1 MASSAA
7 CISGAPGRRDHQ
19 PQAVTDRALLTTN
32 EAMARNLARWHYQC
46 SKSTC
51 QRLPPAVEPCNLRRV
66 KASRV
71 RLSTPRAGA
80 HGRCS
85 MAQDMT
91 GDRATLSERDMIS
104 EKVAPTLVGRTLSS
118 FDLVVIFVA
127 LVLFIPNASTVQF
140 AGSAAFVFWGLGF
153 LTFLIP
159 GAFVTAQLGRM
170 FPEEGSLY
178 VWTQKAL
185 GPFWGFF
192 AGFVAWWPG
201 VLVMILAGA
210 LVVSLSQAIDPDLFT
225 RPWQQGLIV
234 LAVLW
239 FSCLLGTLRFRLT
252 QNYVNVQF
260 LLYSFCLIMIGISG
274 FVWLANGHH
283 AANSF
288 AFHASSLSGWGQ
300 WTFFSTVVLALLGI
314 EVPLNM
320 GAEIKSERSIKRYLF
335 WGCLVVIVAYL
346 WATWSNMVVVPVA
359 DNNATYGIVQTV
371 QIALSHT
378 LGSWVAFI
386 LVLIFISDTVVYN
399 YSFARLMFVSG
410 LERRLPHQFG
420 RVNQNKVPA
429 NAVLAQTV
437 IASVATAIIYFP
449 IQSASSNYSTKVYL
463 VLLAAV
469 TVVWCTSMV
478 LLFGDVF
485 FVRRSFPERFKEFQR
500 TPWAVLAVCGVVG
513 IAADVAAVFL
523 LFWAPWAPIFTK
535 AGWGLAV
542 GAIAVLSI
550 AVGLVI
556 YLISE
561 RGRGARL
568 RGATPTAETGPA

>member
-1 MASSAA
+1 MAA
-7 CISGAPGRRDHQ
+7 
-19 PQAVTDRALLTTN
+19 
-32 EAMARNLARWHYQC
+32 
-46 SKSTC
+46 
-51 QRLPPAVEPCNLRRV
+51 
-66 KASRV
+66 
-71 RLSTPRAGA
+71 
-80 HGRCS
+80 
-85 MAQDMT
+85 DMT
-91 GDRATLSERDMIS
+91 GDRATISERDMIS
-104 EKVAPTLVGRTLSS
+104 EKVAPTLVARVLNS

-178 VWTQKAL
+178 VWTHKAL

-201 VLVMILAGA
+201 VLVMILSGS
-210 LVVSLSQAIDPDLFT
+210 LVVSLSQSVNSSLFT
-225 RPWQQGLIV
+225 KPWQQGLIV

-252 QNYVNVQF
+252 QSYVNIQF
-260 LLYSFCLIMIGISG
+260 LLYSFCLLLIGISG
-274 FVWLANGHH
+274 FVWLAGGHH

-288 AFHASSLSGWGQ
+288 AFHASSLTGWGQ

-314 EVPLNM
+314 EVPMNM

-346 WATWSNMVVVPVA
+346 WATWSNMLVVPVA
-359 DNNATYGIVQTV
+359 QNNATYGIVQTV
-371 QIALSHT
+371 QIAISHT
-378 LGSWVAFI
+378 LGSVVGFI

-420 RVNQNKVPA
+420 RVNRNKVPA

-437 IASVATAIIYFP
+437 IASIATAIIYFP
-449 IQSASSNYSTKVYL
+449 IQSATSNYATKVYL

-478 LLFGDVF
+478 LLFADVF
-485 FVRRSFPERFKEFQR
+485 FVRRSFPEKFKAVQR
-500 TPWAVLAVCGVVG
+500 TPWAALALCGVLGV
-513 IAADVAAVFL
+513 AADAAAVVL
-523 LFWAPWAPIFTK
+523 LFWAPWAPIFTRT
-535 AGWGLAV
+535 GWDLAV
-542 GAIAVLSI
+542 GVITVVSI
-550 AVGLVI
+550 AVGLGI
-556 YLISE
+556 FLISE

-568 RGATPTAETGPA
+568 GRMASPAETGLS

>member
-1 MASSAA
+1 MAA
-7 CISGAPGRRDHQ
+7 
-19 PQAVTDRALLTTN
+19 
-32 EAMARNLARWHYQC
+32 
-46 SKSTC
+46 
-51 QRLPPAVEPCNLRRV
+51 
-66 KASRV
+66 
-71 RLSTPRAGA
+71 
-80 HGRCS
+80 
-85 MAQDMT
+85 DMT
-91 GDRATLSERDMIS
+91 GDQARISERDMIS
-104 EKVAPTLVGRTLSS
+104 EKVAPTLVARVLNS

-127 LVLFIPNASTVQF
+127 IVLFIPNASTVQF

-170 FPEEGSLY
+170 FPNEGSLY

-185 GPFWGFF
+185 GSFWGFF

-201 VLVMILAGA
+201 VLVMILSGT
-210 LVVSLSQAIDPDLFT
+210 LVVSLAQSINSSLFT
-225 RPWQQGLIV
+225 KPWQQGLIV

-260 LLYSFCLIMIGISG
+260 GLYSFCLILIGISG

-314 EVPLNM
+314 EVPMNM
-320 GAEIKSERSIKRYLF
+320 GVEIKSERSIKKYLF
-335 WGCLVVIVAYL
+335 WGCLVVMVAYL

-359 DNNATYGIVQTV
+359 QNNATYGIVQTV
-371 QIALSHT
+371 QIAISHT
-378 LGSWVAFI
+378 LGSVVGFI

-420 RVNQNKVPA
+420 RVNRNKVPA
-429 NAVLAQTV
+429 NAVIAQTV
-437 IASVATAIIYFP
+437 IASIATAVIYFP
-449 IQSASSNYSTKVYL
+449 DQAATSNYATKVYL
-463 VLLAAV
+463 VLLAAI

-478 LLFGDVF
+478 LLFADVF
-485 FVRRSFPERFKEFQR
+485 LVRRSFPEKFREVQR
-500 TPWAVLAVCGVVG
+500 TPWAVLALCGVLGV
-513 IAADVAAVFL
+513 AADAAAVVL
-523 LFWAPWAPIFTK
+523 LFWAPWAPIFTRS
-535 AGWGLAV
+535 GWDLAV
-542 GAIAVLSI
+542 GTITVVSI

-556 YLISE
+556 FLVSE

-568 RGATPTAETGPA
+568 GRAASPAETGLS

>member
-1 MASSAA
+1 MADITSE
-7 CISGAPGRRDHQ
+7 Q
-19 PQAVTDRALLTTN
+19 
-32 EAMARNLARWHYQC
+32 
-46 SKSTC
+46 
-51 QRLPPAVEPCNLRRV
+51 
-66 KASRV
+66 
-71 RLSTPRAGA
+71 
-80 HGRCS
+80 S
-85 MAQDMT
+85 MAPE
-91 GDRATLSERDMIS
+91 RSLISER
-104 EKVAPTLVGRTLSS
+104 VAPTLVARVLNS

-127 LVLFIPNASTVQF
+127 LVLFVSNSSTVQF
-140 AGSAAFVFWGLGF
+140 AGSAAYVFWGLGF
-153 LTFLIP
+153 ITFLIP
-159 GAFVTAQLGRM
+159 GAFVTSQLGRM

-178 VWTQKAL
+178 VWTHKAL
-185 GPFWGFF
+185 GSFWGFF

-201 VLVMILAGA
+201 VLVMILSGS
-210 LVVSLSQAIDPDLFT
+210 LVVSLAQSINSSLFAK
-225 RPWQQGLIV
+225 PWQQGLIV

-252 QNYVNVQF
+252 QSYVNVQF
-260 LLYSFCLIMIGISG
+260 VLYSFCLLMIGISG

-288 AFHASSLSGWGQ
+288 TLHASSLTGWGQ

-314 EVPLNM
+314 EVPMNM

-359 DNNATYGIVQTV
+359 ANNATYGVVQTV
-371 QIALSHT
+371 QIAIGHT
-378 LGSWVAFI
+378 FGSVVGFI

-420 RVNQNKVPA
+420 QVNRNKVPA

-449 IQSASSNYSTKVYL
+449 VQSASGNYSTKVYL

-485 FVRRSFPERFKEFQR
+485 FVRRAFPEKFKQVQR
-500 TPWAVLAVCGVVG
+500 TPWPLLALCGAVGV
-513 IAADVAAVFL
+513 IADAAAVVL
-523 LFWAPWAPIFTK
+523 LFWAPWAPIFTR
-535 AGWGLAV
+535 AGWALAV
-542 GAIAVLSI
+542 GTITVVSI
-550 AVGLVI
+550 AVGLAI
-556 YLISE
+556 FFISE

-568 RGATPTAETGPA
+568 QRTATPAEAGLT

>member
-1 MASSAA
+1 MAADMS
-7 CISGAPGRRDHQ
+7 D
-19 PQAVTDRALLTTN
+19 DRA
-32 EAMARNLARWHYQC
+32 
-46 SKSTC
+46 
-51 QRLPPAVEPCNLRRV
+51 
-66 KASRV
+66 
-71 RLSTPRAGA
+71 
-80 HGRCS
+80 
-85 MAQDMT
+85 
-91 GDRATLSERDMIS
+91 MIS
-104 EKVAPTLVGRTLSS
+104 EKLAPTLVSRVLTS

-140 AGSAAFVFWGLGF
+140 AGSAVYVFWALGF
-153 LTFLIP
+153 LAFLIP

-192 AGFVAWWPG
+192 AGFAAWWPG
-201 VLVMILAGA
+201 VLVMILSGS
-210 LVVSLSQAIDPDLFT
+210 LVVSLSQAINSSLFSK
-225 RPWQQGLIV
+225 PWQQGLIV

-260 LLYSFCLIMIGISG
+260 VLYSACLVLIGISG
-274 FVWLANGHH
+274 VVWLAKGHH

-288 AFHASSLSGWGQ
+288 AFHASALSGWGQ

-320 GAEIKSERSIKRYLF
+320 GVEIKSEKSIKRYLF

-346 WATWSNMVVVPVA
+346 WATWSNMVVVPVSQ
-359 DNNATYGIVQTV
+359 NNATYGIVQTV

-378 LGSWVAFI
+378 LGSWVAFV

-410 LERRLPHQFG
+410 LEHRFPHQFG
-420 RVNQNKVPA
+420 QVNQNKVPA
-429 NAVLAQTV
+429 NAVLGQTV
-437 IASVATAIIYFP
+437 IASIAAAIIYFP
-449 IQSASSNYSTKVYL
+449 IQSASSNYATKVYL

-478 LLFGDVF
+478 LLFSDVF
-485 FVRRSFPERFKEFQR
+485 FVRRAFPEKFKEAQQ
-500 TPWAVLAVCGVVG
+500 TPWGVLALCGVVG
-513 IAADVAAVFL
+513 VLADVAAVFL
-523 LFWAPWAPIFTK
+523 LFFAPWAPIFTK
-535 AGWGLAV
+535 SGWALAV
-542 GAIAVLSI
+542 GAITVASI
-550 AVGLVI
+550 GIGLAIFLV
-556 YLISE
+556 SE
-561 RGRGARL
+561 RGRREPVGPQA
-568 RGATPTAETGPA
+568 AAAPTGLS

>member
-1 MASSAA
+1 MAA
-7 CISGAPGRRDHQ
+7 
-19 PQAVTDRALLTTN
+19 
-32 EAMARNLARWHYQC
+32 
-46 SKSTC
+46 
-51 QRLPPAVEPCNLRRV
+51 
-66 KASRV
+66 
-71 RLSTPRAGA
+71 
-80 HGRCS
+80 
-85 MAQDMT
+85 DMT
-91 GDRATLSERDMIS
+91 GDRATISERDMIS
-104 EKVAPTLVGRTLSS
+104 EKVAPTLVARVLNS

-178 VWTQKAL
+178 VWTHKAL

-201 VLVMILAGA
+201 VLVMILSGS
-210 LVVSLSQAIDPDLFT
+210 LVVSLSQSVNSSLFT
-225 RPWQQGLIV
+225 KPWQQGLIV

-260 LLYSFCLIMIGISG
+260 GLYSFCLILIGISG

-314 EVPLNM
+314 EVPMNM
-320 GAEIKSERSIKRYLF
+320 GVEIKSERSIKKYLF
-335 WGCLVVIVAYL
+335 WGCLVVMVAYL

-359 DNNATYGIVQTV
+359 QNNATYGIVQTV
-371 QIALSHT
+371 QIAISHT
-378 LGSWVAFI
+378 LGSVVGFI
-386 LVLIFISDTVVYN
+386 LVLIFVSDTVVYN

-420 RVNQNKVPA
+420 RVNRNKVPA
-429 NAVLAQTV
+429 NAVIAQTV
-437 IASVATAIIYFP
+437 IASIATAVIYFP
-449 IQSASSNYSTKVYL
+449 DQTATSNYATKVYL
-463 VLLAAV
+463 VLLAAI

-478 LLFGDVF
+478 LLFADVF
-485 FVRRSFPERFKEFQR
+485 LVRRSFPEKFREVQR
-500 TPWAVLAVCGVVG
+500 TPWAVLALCGVLGV
-513 IAADVAAVFL
+513 AADAAAVVL
-523 LFWAPWAPIFTK
+523 LFWAPWAPIFTRS
-535 AGWGLAV
+535 GWDLAV
-542 GAIAVLSI
+542 GTITVVSI
-550 AVGLVI
+550 AIGLGI
-556 YLISE
+556 YLVSE

-568 RGATPTAETGPA
+568 RRVASPAGTGLS

>member
-1 MASSAA
+1 
-7 CISGAPGRRDHQ
+7 
-19 PQAVTDRALLTTN
+19 
-32 EAMARNLARWHYQC
+32 
-46 SKSTC
+46 
-51 QRLPPAVEPCNLRRV
+51 
-66 KASRV
+66 
-71 RLSTPRAGA
+71 
-80 HGRCS
+80 

-91 GDRATLSERDMIS
+91 NDRAMMSERDMIS
-104 EKVAPTLVGRTLSS
+104 EKVAPTLVGRMLNS

-159 GAFVTAQLGRM
+159 GALVTAQLGRM

-210 LVVSLSQAIDPDLFT
+210 LVVSLSQAIDPTLFT

-288 AFHASSLSGWGQ
+288 AFHASALSGWGQ

-320 GAEIKSERSIKRYLF
+320 GAEIKSEKSIKRYLF

-346 WATWSNMVVVPVA
+346 WATWSNMVVVPV
-359 DNNATYGIVQTV
+359 DKNNATYGIVQTV

-410 LERRLPHQFG
+410 LERRLPRRFG
-420 RVNQNKVPA
+420 RVNRNKVPA

-500 TPWAVLAVCGVVG
+500 TPWAVLALCGVVG

>member
-1 MASSAA
+1 MAA
-7 CISGAPGRRDHQ
+7 
-19 PQAVTDRALLTTN
+19 
-32 EAMARNLARWHYQC
+32 
-46 SKSTC
+46 
-51 QRLPPAVEPCNLRRV
+51 
-66 KASRV
+66 
-71 RLSTPRAGA
+71 
-80 HGRCS
+80 
-85 MAQDMT
+85 DMT
-91 GDRATLSERDMIS
+91 GDQATISERDMIS
-104 EKVAPTLVGRTLSS
+104 EKVAPTLVARVLNS

-127 LVLFIPNASTVQF
+127 IILFIPNASTVQF

-170 FPEEGSLY
+170 FPNEGSLY

-185 GPFWGFF
+185 GSFWGFF

-201 VLVMILAGA
+201 VLVMILSGT
-210 LVVSLSQAIDPDLFT
+210 LVVSLAQSINSSLFT
-225 RPWQQGLIV
+225 KPWQQGLIV

-260 LLYSFCLIMIGISG
+260 GLYSFCLILIGISG

-314 EVPLNM
+314 EVPMNM
-320 GAEIKSERSIKRYLF
+320 GVEIKSERSIKKYLF
-335 WGCLVVIVAYL
+335 WGCLVVMVAYL

-359 DNNATYGIVQTV
+359 QNNATYGIVQTV
-371 QIALSHT
+371 QIAISHT
-378 LGSWVAFI
+378 LGSVVGFI

-420 RVNQNKVPA
+420 RVNRNKVPA
-429 NAVLAQTV
+429 NAVIAQTV
-437 IASVATAIIYFP
+437 IASIATAVIYFP
-449 IQSASSNYSTKVYL
+449 NQAATSNYATKVYL
-463 VLLAAV
+463 VLLAAI

-478 LLFGDVF
+478 LLFADVF
-485 FVRRSFPERFKEFQR
+485 LVRRSFPEKFREVQR
-500 TPWAVLAVCGVVG
+500 TPWAVLALCGVLGV
-513 IAADVAAVFL
+513 AADAAAVVL
-523 LFWAPWAPIFTK
+523 LFWAPWAPIFTRS
-535 AGWGLAV
+535 GWDLAV
-542 GAIAVLSI
+542 GTITVVSI
-550 AVGLVI
+550 AIGLGI
-556 YLISE
+556 YLVSE

-568 RGATPTAETGPA
+568 RRVASPAGTGLS

>member
-1 MASSAA
+1 MA
-7 CISGAPGRRDHQ
+7 D
-19 PQAVTDRALLTTN
+19 VTNDRA
-32 EAMARNLARWHYQC
+32 MI
-46 SKSTC
+46 
-51 QRLPPAVEPCNLRRV
+51 
-66 KASRV
+66 
-71 RLSTPRAGA
+71 
-80 HGRCS
+80 
-85 MAQDMT
+85 
-91 GDRATLSERDMIS
+91 SERDMIS
-104 EKVAPTLVGRTLSS
+104 EKVAPTLVGRVLNS

-127 LVLFIPNASTVQF
+127 LVLFISNSSTVQF
-140 AGSAAFVFWGLGF
+140 AGSAIYVFWVLGF

-159 GAFVTAQLGRM
+159 GALVTAQLGRM

-210 LVVSLSQAIDPDLFT
+210 LVVSLSQAIDPTLFT

-239 FSCLLGTLRFRLT
+239 FSCILGALRFRLT

-260 LLYSFCLIMIGISG
+260 VLYSFCLIVIGISG
-274 FVWLANGHH
+274 IVWLARGHH

-288 AFHASSLSGWGQ
+288 AIHGSALTGWGQ

-314 EVPLNM
+314 EVPMNM

-359 DNNATYGIVQTV
+359 ENNATYGIVQTV

-386 LVLIFISDTVVYN
+386 LVLIFVSDTVVYN

-420 RVNQNKVPA
+420 RVNRNKVPA
-429 NAVLAQTV
+429 SAVLAQTV
-437 IASVATAIIYFP
+437 IASIAAAIIYFP
-449 IQSASSNYSTKVYL
+449 NQSATSNYATKVYL

-478 LLFGDVF
+478 LLFSDVF
-485 FVRRSFPERFKEFQR
+485 FVRRSFPEKFKEVQR
-500 TPWAVLAVCGVVG
+500 SPWALLALCGVVG
-513 IAADVAAVFL
+513 VIADAAAVVL
-523 LFWAPWAPIFTK
+523 LFWAPWAPIFTMG
-535 AGWGLAV
+535 GWALAV
-542 GAIAVLSI
+542 GTITVVSI
-550 AVGLVI
+550 AVGLGI
-556 YLISE
+556 YFISE
-561 RGRGARL
+561 RGRKERMDRVASAAGSSQ
-568 RGATPTAETGPA
+568 

>member
-1 MASSAA
+1 
-7 CISGAPGRRDHQ
+7 
-19 PQAVTDRALLTTN
+19 
-32 EAMARNLARWHYQC
+32 
-46 SKSTC
+46 
-51 QRLPPAVEPCNLRRV
+51 
-66 KASRV
+66 
-71 RLSTPRAGA
+71 
-80 HGRCS
+80 

-91 GDRATLSERDMIS
+91 NDRAMISEQDMIS
-104 EKVAPTLVGRTLSS
+104 EKVAPTLVGRTLGS

-127 LVLFIPNASTVQF
+127 LVLFISNASTVQF

-159 GAFVTAQLGRM
+159 GALVTAQLGRM

-210 LVVSLSQAIDPDLFT
+210 LVVSLSQAIDPTLFT

-252 QNYVNVQF
+252 QNYVNIQF

-320 GAEIKSERSIKRYLF
+320 GAEIKSERSIKQYLF

-346 WATWSNMVVVPVA
+346 WTTWSNMAVVPVA
-359 DNNATYGIVQTV
+359 DNNATTGIVQTV
-371 QIALSHT
+371 QIAIGHT
-378 LGSWVAFI
+378 FGSWVAFI
-386 LVLIFISDTVVYN
+386 LVLIFVSDIVVYN

-410 LERRLPHQFG
+410 LERRLPHQLG
-420 RVNQNKVPA
+420 RVNRNKVPA

-437 IASVATAIIYFP
+437 IASIAAAIIYFP
-449 IQSASSNYSTKVYL
+449 IQSAGSNYATKVYL
-463 VLLAAV
+463 ALLAAV

-485 FVRRSFPERFKEFQR
+485 FVRRSFPERFKEAQR
-500 TPWAVLAVCGVVG
+500 TPWALLAVCGVVG
-513 IAADVAAVFL
+513 VAADVAAVFL

-542 GAIAVLSI
+542 GAIAVVSI
-550 AVGLVI
+550 GVGLAI

-568 RGATPTAETGPA
+568 RGAAPTAETGPA